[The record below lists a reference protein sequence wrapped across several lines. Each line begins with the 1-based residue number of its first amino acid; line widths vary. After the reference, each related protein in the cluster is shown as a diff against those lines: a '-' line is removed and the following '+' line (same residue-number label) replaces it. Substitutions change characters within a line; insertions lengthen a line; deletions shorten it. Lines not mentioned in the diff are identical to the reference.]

1 MLFSIMLI
9 DTEENRS
16 KMELIYELYHN
27 YMFSIAME
35 FLSNRSDAEDAVQE
49 AFYVS
54 SDFWME

>member
-27 YMFSIAME
+27 YMAME